1 MAITEEVVEFEEA
14 DLEGGV
20 NPDPTVEAGKKL
32 SETLKFLKGILKP
45 EDYANVEKLLGFQ
58 PAMTNEQL
66 LEAITKL
73 VKPGNEEDKDKK
85 KKDKQYPDQLA
96 SYKEF
101 MKDCM
106 GKGKKMTECAKEYK
120 SAYPEAKTTK
130 EEETEIEQLS
140 KEMEAAV
147 AKALEKDQKLEKLS
161 AKVTELEKER
171 DKAVVEAQVNDLVTE
186 KHLSPAQREMVINMA
201 APMKPEDRAGFFNV
215 FRKQKFPVHEDA
227 GKLGEGV
234 DKGMDPKLKET
245 ILRKHGLADLI
256 EEKGVKKDYSF
267 VKKVELN

>member
-1 MAITEEVVEFEEA
+1 METEEEVVEFDEA
-14 DLEGGV
+14 GLEGGEK
-20 NPDPTVEAGKKL
+20 PDPAAEAEKKL

-45 EDYANVEKLLGFQ
+45 EDYANVEKLLGFK
-58 PAMTNEQL
+58 PEMTNEQL
-66 LEAITKL
+66 LEAVKEL
-73 VKPGNEEDKDKK
+73 VKPKEKGKYPEDKDK
-85 KKDKQYPDQLA
+85 DKYPDKLA

-106 GKGKKMTECAKEYK
+106 KTKKMTECAKDYK
-120 SAYPEAKTTK
+120 KTYPETKVTK
-130 EEETEIEQLS
+130 EEEAEIEQLS
-140 KEMEAAV
+140 KEMEAAA
-147 AKALEKDQKLEKLS
+147 AKALEKDQKLEDLT
-161 AKVTELEKER
+161 AKVSELQKER
-171 DKAVVEAQVNDLVTE
+171 DKAIVEAQVNDLVTE

-201 APMKPEDRAGFFNV
+201 APMKPEDRMEFFKV

-227 GKLGEGV
+227 GKLGEGA

-267 VKKVELN
+267 AKKGELN

>member
-1 MAITEEVVEFEEA
+1 MAITEEVVEFEET

-20 NPDPTVEAGKKL
+20 KPNPTVEAGKKL

-66 LEAITKL
+66 LEAITRL
-73 VKPGNEEDKDKK
+73 VKPGSEEEKDKEEDKDK
-85 KKDKQYPDQLA
+85 YPDKLA

-140 KEMEAAV
+140 KEMETAA
-147 AKALEKDQKLEKLS
+147 AKALEKDQKLEQLT
-161 AKVTELEKER
+161 AKITELERKS
-171 DKAVVEAQVNDLVTE
+171 DKAVVEAQVSDLITE
-186 KHLSPAQREMVINMA
+186 KHLSPAQRDMVINMA
-201 APMKPEDRAGFFNV
+201 APMAPQAREDFFKV

-227 GKLGEGV
+227 GKLGEGA
-234 DKGMDPKLKET
+234 DKGMDPKVKEI
-245 ILRKHGLADLI
+245 ILSKHGLKDLI
-256 EEKGVKKDYSF
+256 EEKGIKKNYSF
-267 VKKVELN
+267 AKKEELG